1 MFDSLWQFFN
11 GPSRDTLLILE
22 RISIMDDNI
31 AALKSSVETY
41 VSSVNTMIE
50 QSKAEVSKAI
60 ADAIAKDDADE
71 AVDLQALKKQVDD
84 AQAKLVPP
92 PPPFEPSN
100 Q

>member
-1 MFDSLWQFFN
+1 MFSTIWEFIT
-11 GPSRDTLLILE
+11 GPTRDTLMILE
-22 RISIMDDNI
+22 RITAMDDNI
-31 AALKSSVETY
+31 ASLKKLIEKYIAT
-41 VSSVNTMIE
+41 VNAAME
-50 QSKAEVSKAI
+50 QAKVDVNKAV

-71 AVDLQALKKQVDD
+71 AVDLQALKQQIDE